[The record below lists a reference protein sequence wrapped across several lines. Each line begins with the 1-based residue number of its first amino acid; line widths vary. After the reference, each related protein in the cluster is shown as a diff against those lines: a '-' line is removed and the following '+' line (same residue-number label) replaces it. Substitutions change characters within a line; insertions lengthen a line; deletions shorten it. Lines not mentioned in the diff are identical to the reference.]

1 MEEMFIKTTLEMLSD
16 ANPGGQA
23 AEANTFYFI
32 FFPTLKPGRRSSS
45 GTDMEI
51 QSKRVFK
58 CNLRSGL
65 RFQETLV

>member
-1 MEEMFIKTTLEMLSD
+1 MEKMFIKTTLEMLSD

-23 AEANTFYFI
+23 AEANAFLV
-32 FFPTLKPGRRSSS
+32 FFPTLKPGRRSSA

-51 QSKRVFK
+51 QSKRAFK